1 MAFVYVVICCVVGL
15 IVGGV
20 VGNDSTAGFG
30 FFAGIAFGLVFAR
43 LRTLSMRVAALEKQ
57 PAVAPAIVA
66 GRPVAPAPVE
76 AAAPPFA
83 ASEPATPPG
92 LPPRAPAPVPASIID
107 SAARRA
113 AMASAAPPA
122 TSAAQAAAPPRIP
135 NPRTPPQPN
144 AVDAAIAA
152 IKRWFTEG
160 NVPVKVGM
168 LVLIAGVAALL
179 KYASDQGWVHVPVE
193 LRLAGIAAAAIA
205 ALAFGW
211 RVRERKRSFALSVQG
226 GAIGVLLM
234 TVFAAFRLYQ
244 LLPAGAAFALMLVL
258 VAGTGLLAVLQDALA
273 LAVFGLVA
281 GFAAPI
287 LISTGS
293 GNHVVLFSY
302 YALLNLAIFAIAWKK
317 AWRSL
322 NLLGFFF
329 TYAIG
334 TLWGVLRYEPALRDT
349 TEPFLIIFFAIYLAI
364 PILYAW
370 RIGESKR
377 DLVDGTL
384 VFGNPLVAFA
394 LQAALLDGERM
405 PLAYSALALAAV
417 YAVLAFLLIRRDRL
431 RVLGESF
438 AVLAV
443 GFATLALPLA
453 LSARSTACTFA
464 LEGAALVWLG
474 MRQQRRLPLWTG
486 VALQLIAAGA
496 FAMSVTFGA
505 GGADTTAL
513 ANGGFISAM
522 LIAGAALASA
532 WLLSRDGAHVQAATL
547 LYGWGLAWWIGAW
560 LREVDRFV
568 APDHVPPALLGVLA
582 LTIALAGAAWHF
594 VRRSA
599 PAWTAAIGLAFGIAL
614 ALLFLELG
622 VRPYSGWGVA
632 AFAAFAVAG
641 FFALG
646 ALRNASDRVLG
657 IAHSGWLWTWI
668 VAIGLSLRML
678 AEQNALAD
686 GWRDALTVLPLLVA
700 WMLVLRKPAAIA
712 PPLGERIGAWRSSLL
727 ASQALAAIVAFA
739 LLLIHDGATTPLPYV
754 PILNPIELAQLA
766 ILVCLARWLADPQT
780 APDLSQ
786 RRLTLLVALG
796 FAFVTAA
803 TLRGVHHLAN
813 VPWDGEIGSSMVAQT
828 SLTVVWSVL
837 GVVGWVMG
845 SRRGSRSLW
854 LAGAVLMGI
863 VLAKLLLIDRTHL
876 GSGFGIASFIAYGL
890 LCTVIGYFAP
900 APPRDAATSRAAAG
914 DSA

>member
-1 MAFVYVVICCVVGL
+1 MAFVYVVICCVAGLFLGGLVGTEA
-15 IVGGV
+15 
-20 VGNDSTAGFG
+20 TAGLG
-30 FFAGIAFGLVFAR
+30 FFAGIAFGIVFAR
-43 LRTLSMRVAALEKQ
+43 LRTLSMRVAALESR
-57 PAVAPAIVA
+57 PMPAPAAVPRAVAA
-66 GRPVAPAPVE
+66 APVE
-76 AAAPPFA
+76 AAPPPTA
-83 ASEPATPPG
+83 TSELATPPG
-92 LPPRAPAPVPASIID
+92 SIPRPVTPAPAPIID

-113 AMASAAPPA
+113 ALASAAPPT
-122 TSAAQAAAPPRIP
+122 TSAAPAVPPRASA
-135 NPRTPPQPN
+135 PRMPPQPGAIDN
-144 AVDAAIAA
+144 AFAA

-193 LRLAGIAAAAIA
+193 LRLAGVAAVAIA

-211 RVRERKRSFALSVQG
+211 RERVRKRSFGLSVQG

-244 LLPAGAAFALMLVL
+244 LLPASAAFGLMLVL

-273 LAVFGLVA
+273 LAVLGLIA

-317 AWRSL
+317 AWRTL

-394 LQAALLDGERM
+394 LQAALLDGDRM

-417 YAVLAFLLIRRDRL
+417 YAALAFALIRRERF

-443 GFATLALPLA
+443 GFATLAIPLA

-505 GGADTTAL
+505 GGADTIAI
-513 ANGGFISAM
+513 ANGGFISAI

-532 WLLSRDGAHVQAATL
+532 WLLSRDGTRTQAAAL
-547 LYGWGLAWWIGAW
+547 FYAWGLAWWIGAW
-560 LREVDRFV
+560 LREADRFV
-568 APDHVPPALLGVLA
+568 APDRMPPALLGVLA

-700 WMLVLRKPAAIA
+700 WMLVLHKPAAIA
-712 PPLGERIGAWRSSLL
+712 PPLGERIDAWRSSLL

-739 LLLIHDGATTPLPYV
+739 LLLIHDGATMPLPYV